1 MNEIEHVLR
10 FGETT
15 TSSLHVHVFIFI
27 SGHNFSK
34 VDKALGCQLLSAM
47 LPLGS
52 QFLDIQSSSQDK
64 METSLDAFEDFFESL
79 VLLAGTNKDNGHL
92 ILAKAVE
99 EWMPTCINLVK
110 NAVENNKPKDKEGG
124 MSGLTDADGSQ
135 NKQVFIPVGTLL
147 RYLAHL
153 TSAVQ
158 FVTNMVNCTEKRALA
173 AEYDGPLYDSESE
186 DEGEGIGGTEMD
198 EDSQGEETVSVHV

>member
-1 MNEIEHVLR
+1 
-10 FGETT
+10 
-15 TSSLHVHVFIFI
+15 
-27 SGHNFSK
+27 
-34 VDKALGCQLLSAM
+34 M

-52 QFLDIQSSSQDK
+52 QLLDMQSSSQDK

-79 VLLAGTNKDNGHL
+79 VLLAGTNTDNGHL

-99 EWMPTCINLVK
+99 DWMPTCVNLVK
-110 NAVENNKPKDKEGG
+110 NAVESKKPKDQEGG
-124 MSGLTDADGSQ
+124 LPGLTDIEGLQ

-158 FVTNMVNCTEKRALA
+158 FVTNMVSCTEKRALA

-198 EDSQGEETVSVHV
+198 EDSQGEETVSVHSSLYCEG